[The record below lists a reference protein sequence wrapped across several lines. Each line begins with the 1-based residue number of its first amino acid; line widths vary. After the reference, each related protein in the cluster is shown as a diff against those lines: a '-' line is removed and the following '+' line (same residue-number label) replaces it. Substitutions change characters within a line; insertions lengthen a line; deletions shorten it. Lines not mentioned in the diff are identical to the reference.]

1 MWNVNGTA
9 LKMAEGDWG
18 IALPIKISG
27 VTLGAN
33 DSVRITIKSS
43 INGMADTAILTK
55 DYSGITD
62 NTVNLELTE
71 DESELLPIGV
81 YLYSLD
87 WYQNGSFM
95 CNIITRS
102 TLEVVDKV

>member
-1 MWNVNGTA
+1 MWTVRGTA
-9 LKMAEGDWG
+9 LKMAEGDYG

-43 INGMADTAILTK
+43 VNGIADSEILTK

-71 DESELLPIGV
+71 QESARIPIGV
-81 YLYSLD
+81 YMYSLD

-102 TLEVVDKV
+102 TFEVVDKV

>member
-43 INGMADTAILTK
+43 INGVADTAILTK
-55 DYSGITD
+55 DYSGITG

-87 WYQNGSFM
+87 WYQHGSFM
-95 CNIITRS
+95 CNLIACS
-102 TLEVVDKV
+102 TLGVVDKV